1 MAESPNLSGSTSV
14 DMDDTSTTLPY
25 GLRLLLQNMN
35 SLLHLKLDNINYN
48 LLRAQIY
55 SVLDAHYLL
64 TPHQTLLNYGIIALL
79 IFSPQ
84 LCKPW
89 PLTLAQFLLALPLI
103 VPIGP
108 RKYRPGPGFNGLF
121 WLSENQTTVPFLSH
135 QPMSFRTK
143 ISRQFVA
150 QTRSPHR
157 QERTLINQLLHLLG
171 QCKSTKLVQQIHT
184 QMLIHSV
191 RMPMPNYL
199 LSKLI
204 DLKDFSYSTLF
215 FPQIPINSYAFNVMI
230 RGCATWQKFDLAL
243 ELLVRMKSSGV
254 KPDNFTYPFVFIA
267 CGNFLALRM
276 GRTVHCEVVKSGLL
290 LDFHVVHSLITMYA
304 RCREMGFARN
314 LFDEMSER
322 DTVSWNSIIS
332 GYSRLGFAGKAVELF
347 GEMRKEGL
355 EPDETTHVSVLAAC
369 GDLGDLNLGRWIEE
383 YIIEKRME
391 LNSFLGSAL
400 INMYG
405 KCGELESARRVFNC
419 MKRKEIVIWNA
430 MITGYAQNGQSDET
444 LKLFN
449 AMMEA
454 GPEPNEITLIAVLSA
469 CASIGALDLG
479 KWIDEYAFKRGFQH
493 NIYVATALVDMYSKS
508 GNLEYASRVFESM
521 PLRNQVSW
529 NSMISAL
536 AFHGRAEEALTLF
549 QRMLDEE
556 KTLCPDDI
564 TFVGVL
570 SACVHAGLVDEGRRL
585 FNLMSSSF
593 GLTPKVEHYSC
604 MVDLL
609 SRAGR
614 VYEAWDF
621 IQKMPQKP
629 DEVLLGALLG
639 ACQKLKNADI
649 GERAMQLLLELEPLN
664 SGNYVIS
671 SKIYA
676 DMRRWDDCARMRV
689 LMKQNGVTKTPG
701 CSWIEMDGQ
710 LREFHAGD
718 SLVEDAD
725 EIYKVLDLVYEDML
739 MEDDITCM

>member
-1 MAESPNLSGSTSV
+1 MAKIRSR
-14 DMDDTSTTLPY
+14 
-25 GLRLLLQNMN
+25 LRITCQDEM
-35 SLLHLKLDNINYN
+35 
-48 LLRAQIY
+48 
-55 SVLDAHYLL
+55 
-64 TPHQTLLNYGIIALL
+64 
-79 IFSPQ
+79 F
-84 LCKPW
+84 
-89 PLTLAQFLLALPLI
+89 
-103 VPIGP
+103 
-108 RKYRPGPGFNGLF
+108 
-121 WLSENQTTVPFLSH
+121 
-135 QPMSFRTK
+135 
-143 ISRQFVA
+143 
-150 QTRSPHR
+150 
-157 QERTLINQLLHLLG
+157 
-171 QCKSTKLVQQIHT
+171 
-184 QMLIHSV
+184 
-191 RMPMPNYL
+191 
-199 LSKLI
+199 
-204 DLKDFSYSTLF
+204 
-215 FPQIPINSYAFNVMI
+215 
-230 RGCATWQKFDLAL
+230 
-243 ELLVRMKSSGV
+243 GV

-322 DTVSWNSIIS
+322 DMVSWNSIIS
-332 GYSRLGFAGKAVELF
+332 GYSRLGFSGKAVEFF
-347 GEMRKEGL
+347 GEMREEGL
-355 EPDETTHVSVLAAC
+355 EPDETTLVSVLAAC

-383 YIIEKRME
+383 YIIEKGME

-405 KCGELESARRVFNC
+405 KCGNWSLQE
-419 MKRKEIVIWNA
+419 
-430 MITGYAQNGQSDET
+430 GYAQNGQSDET

-609 SRAGR
+609 SRTGR

-629 DEVLLGALLG
+629 DEILLGALLG
-639 ACQKLKNADI
+639 ACQKLKNVDI

-689 LMKQNGVTKTPG
+689 LMKQRGVTKTPG